1 LRLDD
6 REPVSLQSGGV
17 RATCAEI
24 LPFPGKLV
32 QSREKDLDGCRRP
45 HGLVI
50 GRSPPRVNPHRGR
63 PKKPS
68 DSIPGRMRVEV
79 SAAEPGE
86 LEVDVLGV
94 PVAEPPDVS
103 RLDERIRSRLGRL
116 VESGELTGEPGSTVV
131 LHLDGE
137 LAASR
142 VAVAGVGALPDADSI
157 RTAAAAVA
165 REATRFG
172 GTVGWVVES
181 TLGVPPAVQAR
192 AAIEGLSYGAYS
204 PGRWKSNSVA
214 PKPIERAV
222 LVGGDDPAV
231 ADAAER
237 ARRIAEWVSRARDL
251 ANAPP
256 NELTPERLSARAAEL
271 AGEHLRVEALGHSE
285 IEQLGMGAFGAVAA
299 GSDREP
305 QLIVM
310 RYEPPDA
317 PPGTTLGLVGKAVTF
332 DTGGV
337 SLKPA
342 LYMDAM
348 KGDMAGGAA
357 VIAATGAIADL
368 GIPLRVLAVVAA
380 TENMPGGSAYRP
392 GDIVRAMNGKTIE
405 IINTDAEGRLILA
418 DALWYA
424 REQGAS
430 HLLDLA
436 TLTGAME
443 LALGDLYAGMFAN
456 DDAWRAEVLAAAEA
470 SGDHLWPFPLHRRYR
485 RYIDS
490 AYADMKNASTLRQAS
505 PALAAEFLH
514 EFVGEGPWA
523 HVDMA
528 GPGFL
533 DRSRGDFLTQQGGT
547 GYGVRLAV
555 ELAER
560 MAA

>member
-1 LRLDD
+1 M
-6 REPVSLQSGGV
+6 VSLSEPDTG
-17 RATCAEI
+17 A
-24 LPFPGKLV
+24 
-32 QSREKDLDGCRRP
+32 
-45 HGLVI
+45 
-50 GRSPPRVNPHRGR
+50 VNPPNGQIASRAA
-63 PKKPS
+63 
-68 DSIPGRMRVEV
+68 MRVEV

-86 LEVDVLGV
+86 LDVDVLGV

-103 RLDERIRSRLGRL
+103 RLDGRVRARVERIAA
-116 VESGELTGEPGSTVV
+116 SGELTGEAGSVV
-131 LHLDGE
+131 IVHLDGE
-137 LAASR
+137 LAAAR
-142 VAVAGVGALPDADSI
+142 IGAAGVGGEPDADAV

-165 REATRFG
+165 RAATRFG
-172 GTVGWVVES
+172 GSVAWVLDES
-181 TLGVPPAVQAR
+181 LKIPLADQAR
-192 AAIEGLSYGAYS
+192 AAVEGVAFGAYS
-204 PGRWKSNSVA
+204 PGQWKTNEVT
-214 PKPIERAV
+214 PKPLERLV
-222 LVGGDDPAV
+222 LVGADGQDV

-237 ARRIAEWVSRARDL
+237 AGKVAAWVGRARDL

-256 NELTPERLSARAAEL
+256 NELTPEQLAARAREL
-271 AGEHLRVEALGHSE
+271 AGDHVRVDALGRSE
-285 IEQLGMGAFGAVAA
+285 IERLGMGAFGAVAA

-310 RYEPPDA
+310 RYEPAAARDDV
-317 PPGTTLGLVGKAVTF
+317 TLGLVGKAITF

-357 VIAATGAIADL
+357 VIASTGAIAEL
-368 GIPLRVLAVVAA
+368 GIPVRVLAVVAA

-405 IINTDAEGRLILA
+405 IINTDAEGRVVLS

-424 REQGAS
+424 REKGAT

-456 DDAWRAEVLAAAEA
+456 DDAWSGEVLAAAEA
-470 SGDHLWPFPLHRRYR
+470 SGDHLWRFPLHPRYR

-490 AYADMKNASTLRQAS
+490 AYADMKNASNLRQAS
-505 PALAAEFLH
+505 PALAAEFLR
-514 EFVGEGPWA
+514 EFVGDAPWA

-533 DRSRGDFLTQQGGT
+533 DRTRGDFLTQPGGT

-555 ELAER
+555 ALAER
-560 MAA
+560 LA